1 MCMHITEPCGGRM
14 RVFLALSVMGLVGC
28 GDMNASVG
36 EMGRLFYTLHTDYI
50 TTEVTLAG
58 STLVAGQNEG
68 KRQAPVG
75 QPVPILIMTPD
86 NKRFPPIEIPIIN
99 IIRVGRFVDK
109 APTSEDMITFKSKV
123 ISRNHAEIWSVNG
136 EVYIR
141 DTKSQSGT
149 FLNAMRLSE
158 PSKESK
164 PYRLKPGDMIQ
175 FGVDYK
181 NATEGS
187 VCLLHES
194 SCFL

>member
-1 MCMHITEPCGGRM
+1 MDNNLVPPPGNP
-14 RVFLALSVMGLVGC
+14 RVSKQNNIQPSVRSTQSSTMSEQNNTTLV
-28 GDMNASVG
+28 
-36 EMGRLFYTLHTDYI
+36 
-50 TTEVTLAG
+50 AG
-58 STLVAGQNEG
+58 ANDTNSTLVAGQSAA
-68 KRQAPVG
+68 KRAATSG
-75 QPVPILIMTPD
+75 QPVPVLIMTPD
-86 NKRFPPIEIPIIN
+86 NKRFPPIEVPVIN

-141 DTKSQSGT
+141 DTRSQSGT

-181 NATEGS
+181 NATEGNFPT
-187 VCLLHES
+187 VHP
-194 SCFL
+194 FR